1 MRLLAALGRGQTGSG
16 LSARLFLAAIATKP
30 SHFGSRDGDLKIAVA
45 RNLPFQ
51 IFVEF
56 TFKLTNPSAANT
68 CHVDVVPRAVAFVEV
83 AMAAQVKQVEFIDQ
97 AMMFEKF
104 ERAVN
109 GDPGNIRIDLLRK
122 FEDFAGVQA
131 LSARLP
137 LPATPPD
144 AGESAGY
151 AERPLPLETAR
162 RLVLVNAFAR

>member
-1 MRLLAALGRGQTGSG
+1 LLAALGRRQTGSG
-16 LSARLFLAAIATKP
+16 ISARLFLAAIATKP

-97 AMMFEKF
+97 AVLFEKF

-109 GDPGNIRIDLLRK
+109 GNPGNIRIHLLRK
-122 FEDFAGVQA
+122 FEDFAGVQV
-131 LSARLP
+131 LSRAFHYLQHHP
-137 LPATPPD
+137 TLASQANT
-144 AGESAGY
+144 ASAQ
-151 AERPLPLETAR
+151 LTLQTAR

>member
-1 MRLLAALGRGQTGSG
+1 MLQRCGNRCCGILRKPGNTKNQPPLALTKVRLLAALGRGQTGSG

-83 AMAAQVKQVEFIDQ
+83 
-97 AMMFEKF
+97 
-104 ERAVN
+104 
-109 GDPGNIRIDLLRK
+109 
-122 FEDFAGVQA
+122 
-131 LSARLP
+131 
-137 LPATPPD
+137 
-144 AGESAGY
+144 
-151 AERPLPLETAR
+151 
-162 RLVLVNAFAR
+162 